1 MFDMNPIPLS
11 GFEKIDFLTISPQ
24 LLFTDRRDT
33 KYIFHYLDWA
43 DIMEVLPEY
52 YCVVVHDGKV
62 SQTYSTIYYDSP
74 ELKYYLAH
82 HNGHG
87 NRMKMRTRTYEDGKS
102 FFEVKQKTNRG
113 ITLKERYTNPTDH
126 IDGLIPQLEV
136 VYDRITLY
144 DKMFQEKLTFD
155 FNLYF
160 RDASS
165 RVEFSSIVIAESK
178 KMKTTYSSF
187 IEVLKGRKIE
197 STSVSKYCLGMASLN
212 KGVKQNNFKALIHN
226 INKLKNKYEFPS
238 NC

>member
-1 MFDMNPIPLS
+1 MNPISLS
-11 GFEKIDFLTISPQ
+11 AFEKIDFLTISPQ

-33 KYIFHYLDWA
+33 KYIFHYLEWA
-43 DIMEVLPEY
+43 DIMEVLSEN

-87 NRMKMRTRTYEDGKS
+87 NRVKMRTRTYEGGIS

-113 ITLKERYTNPTDH
+113 ITLKERYPNFEDH

-136 VYDRITLY
+136 VYNRITLY
-144 DKMFQEKLTFD
+144 DKLFQEKLTFD
-155 FNLYF
+155 FNLQF
-160 RDASS
+160 RDESS
-165 RVEFSSIVIAESK
+165 EVEFSSIVIAESK
-178 KMKTTYSSF
+178 KMRSTFSSF
-187 IEVLKGRKIE
+187 MEALKRRKIE
-197 STSVSKYCLGMASLN
+197 STSMSKYCLGVASLN
-212 KGVKQNNFKALIHN
+212 KDVKQNNFKALIHN
-226 INKLKNKYEFPS
+226 INKLKHKYEVSS

>member
-1 MFDMNPIPLS
+1 MNPIPLS

-33 KYIFHYLDWA
+33 KYIFHYLDWS

-74 ELKYYLAH
+74 ELQYYLAH

-87 NRMKMRTRTYEDGKS
+87 NRMKMRTRKYEDGSS

-113 ITLKERYTNPTDH
+113 ITLKERYPNFEDH
-126 IDGLIPQLEV
+126 IEGLIPQLEV

-144 DKMFQEKLTFD
+144 DKMFHEKLTFD
-155 FNLYF
+155 FNLQF

-165 RVEFSSIVIAESK
+165 QLEYSSIVIAESK

-187 IEVLKGRKIE
+187 IEALKQRKIQ
-197 STSVSKYCLGMASLN
+197 SSSVSKYCFGMASLN
-212 KGVKQNNFKALIHN
+212 EGIKQNNFKELIHN